1 MNVKRTEASMSSPH
15 SISAA
20 APAPGRRRFIHA
32 GGLAALG
39 AMLPRGLQA
48 AGPEVVVA
56 DYGGVTRDVSRR
68 AFYDPFKAATG
79 INVIEATTTGFA
91 QLEAMVMASNVQWD
105 VVASAEESMV
115 IGAAR
120 NMLEPIDYSIVKTDG
135 ILPAAVHKYGLIK
148 SYYAGVLA
156 YSTKMPQAP
165 KSWADFWNVTAFP
178 GARGMRNAPEENV
191 EFALLADGV
200 APNALYPLDL
210 DRAFR
215 KLDQIKPHVKVWWT
229 SGAQSVQII
238 ADGIVV
244 MAPTW
249 NGRVEGAREKNVPI
263 DLVWNGAL
271 LIGAPYIVPKGAKN
285 RENAMKFINFTM
297 NPDRQA
303 DFAKDFYSG
312 PAVPA
317 ALAKLSPE
325 VSKRLPTNPE
335 NLKQMAVFGAQWYAE
350 NAQALTRRWE
360 KWVTA

>member
-1 MNVKRTEASMSSPH
+1 M
-15 SISAA
+15 
-20 APAPGRRRFIHA
+20 
-32 GGLAALG
+32 
-39 AMLPRGLQA
+39 
-48 AGPEVVVA
+48 
-56 DYGGVTRDVSRR
+56 Y
-68 AFYDPFKAATG
+68 
-79 INVIEATTTGFA
+79 
-91 QLEAMVMASNVQWD
+91 
-105 VVASAEESMV
+105 

-120 NMLEPIDYSIVKTDG
+120 NMLEPIDYNIVKTAG
-135 ILPAAVHKYGLIK
+135 VLPGAVHKHGLIK

-156 YSTKMPQAP
+156 YSTKMSRTPT
-165 KSWADFWNVTAFP
+165 SWADFWNVSAFP
-178 GARGMRNAPEENV
+178 GPRGMRNAPEENV

-200 APNALYPLDL
+200 APDKLYPLDL

-271 LIGAPYIVPKGAKN
+271 LIGAPYIIPKGAKN
-285 RENAMKFINFTM
+285 KENAMKFINFTL

-325 VSKRLPTNPE
+325 VSRRLPTNPE
-335 NLKQMAVFGAQWYAE
+335 NMKVMATFGAQWYAD